1 MSQDKSQK
9 DVVIIAVITELQMF
23 GTGKKSDT
31 QIESP
36 TEKKANFNPL
46 KSDWTKAFAGLNPGK
61 LT

>member
-1 MSQDKSQK
+1 MSQEKSQK

-36 TEKKANFNPL
+36 TEKKGRTLTLWSQTEL
-46 KSDWTKAFAGLNPGK
+46 KHLPG
-61 LT
+61 